1 MGTLVSSTV
10 KTYRHDIAE
19 IFLKVALNTINLNL
33 KEFFSFT
40 VFEFR
45 KRNDYQDLE
54 ETLPIKITLLQV
66 LLNRLFSLF
75 FPVSSI
81 LASTIW

>member
-19 IFLKVALNTINLNL
+19 IFLKVALNTLNLNL
-33 KEFFSFT
+33 KEFLSFT

-54 ETLPIKITLLQV
+54 ETLPIKIILLQV

-75 FPVSSI
+75 FSVSSI